1 MIINNLTQ
9 KIIKF
14 FNKIKNKINLILNI
28 EIMNQNKDLKISKTK
43 ILILNKKI
51 LIVEIWIYNKIKT
64 MLKMKKLEHI

>member
-1 MIINNLTQ
+1 M
-9 KIIKF
+9 
-14 FNKIKNKINLILNI
+14 ILNI